1 MAERNTPTFTFSR
14 RMGYTHFDVSVTC
27 SPDAKATYEEK
38 LLELIRNI
46 PQENAPATKEAPENQ
61 QTA

>member
-1 MAERNTPTFTFSR
+1 
-14 RMGYTHFDVSVTC
+14 MGYTHFDVSVTC

-46 PQENAPATKEAPENQ
+46 PQENDSVTKAAPANQ